1 LLQPLPPLL
10 HGLLFNEDF
19 SKKSIVYNNVLALS
33 AVGVENEA
41 GGGWDQIH
49 GNHAM
54 QLHGRTYHK
63 FHNSRASGGIQY
75 FLHSN
80 EEEMIGHGNMW
91 SLNEEILKGI
101 YDMLLV
107 TNPLCIECHQIGSL
121 SDCLDF
127 AGLDISFKYS
137 CHV

>member
-1 LLQPLPPLL
+1 M
-10 HGLLFNEDF
+10 
-19 SKKSIVYNNVLALS
+19 YNNVLALS
-33 AVGVENEA
+33 AVGVQNEE

-80 EEEMIGHGNMW
+80 EEEMVGHGNLW
-91 SLNEEILKGI
+91 NLNADILKGI
-101 YDMLLV
+101 YDMLLA
-107 TNPLCIECHQIGSL
+107 TNPLCIECHQIGCL
-121 SDCLDF
+121 SECLEF
-127 AGLDISFKYS
+127 AGEDGVE
-137 CHV
+137 C

>member
-1 LLQPLPPLL
+1 M
-10 HGLLFNEDF
+10 
-19 SKKSIVYNNVLALS
+19 YNNVLALS
-33 AVGVENEA
+33 AVGVQNEE

-80 EEEMIGHGNMW
+80 EAEMVGHGNTW
-91 SLNEEILKGI
+91 SLNEGVLKSI
-101 YDMLLV
+101 YDMLLL
-107 TNPLCIECHQIGSL
+107 TNPLCIECHQIGCL

-127 AGLDISFKYS
+127 AGENISFN
-137 CHV
+137 